1 MNAAEKDFRGRHW
14 GDGVDGSVQR
24 PVRCVVRITSLS
36 ELASIEMFGHSASPK
51 RRLRNF
57 EDYVS
62 GPGAVVLSRRGSE
75 CQCHL
80 PESGEKRE
88 RRGQMHDHAANRTH
102 HPGTQFQQ
110 PFTDCPDLSSGTA
123 GVRGLQT

>member
-1 MNAAEKDFRGRHW
+1 M
-14 GDGVDGSVQR
+14 VVCS
-24 PVRCVVRITSLS
+24 VRCGVLSRITSLS
-36 ELASIEMFGHSASPK
+36 ELASVETFGHSASPK
-51 RRLRNF
+51 RRVCNF

-62 GPGAVVLSRRGSE
+62 GQVRAVLSRRGSE

-80 PESGEKRE
+80 PESGQKRE

-110 PFTDCPDLSSGTA
+110 PFTDGPDLSSGTA